1 MALDTNACERARQA
15 RDPRFDGRFY
25 IGVVTTGVYC
35 RPICPVRMPK
45 AENVRFYPSAAA
57 AAAAGFRPCLRCRPE
72 SSPGAPV
79 ARGTGAT
86 VARALRL
93 IDEGALDRDGVDAL
107 AARLG
112 VGARHLGRLF
122 VRHLGASPIQVAQTR
137 RLHLAV
143 KLLDETDLAVTEIA
157 YAAGFGSVRRFNEVV
172 RATYRRPP
180 GSLRRRRNREA
191 ATGLRLELAY
201 RPPLDW
207 SHLLAFLELRAV
219 PGLEEV
225 AGGRYRRTIA
235 LGGRHGWI
243 EVGHVEETNKLEL
256 VVHFPDVSA
265 LAGIVARVRAAF
277 DLDADPLTIE
287 RDLAADPLLAGR
299 LAAAPGL
306 RVPGA
311 WDGFEL
317 AVRAVLG
324 QAISVV
330 AARTLT
336 ARLVARFGPEVGERG
351 CARIF
356 PSAETLAA
364 RRPRRAR
371 HPGPARGG
379 DSRPGLRGRR
389 RQARLREPARAR
401 RAGRRPRVAARA
413 RPLDGPVHRDA
424 RGPPARRFSVWRSR
438 PAPRRRRLS
447 RRAGGDAVRAE
458 AGRPRRPLAPLARL
472 RGHAPLVGL
481 RRAARLSQGRRAYIP
496 YST

>member
-1 MALDTNACERARQA
+1 M
-15 RDPRFDGRFY
+15 
-25 IGVVTTGVYC
+25 TTGVYC

-243 EVGHVEETNKLEL
+243 EVGHMEETYKLEL
-256 VVHFPDVSA
+256 LVHFPDVSA

-336 ARLVARFGPEVGERG
+336 ARLVERFGPEVGERG

-364 RRPRRAR
+364 ADLDGLGIPAPRAAAIRALACAVADGKLDFAS
-371 HPGPARGG
+371 PPELDALAAALE
-379 DSRPGLRGRR
+379 SLPGLGPWTA
-389 RQARLREPARAR
+389 QYIAM
-401 RAGRRPRVAARA
+401 RAGRQP
-413 RPLDGPVHRDA
+413 DA
-424 RGPPARRFSVWRSR
+424 FPC
-438 PAPRRRRLS
+438 
-447 RRAGGDAVRAE
+447 GD
-458 AGRPRRPLAPLARL
+458 L
-472 RGHAPLVGL
+472 GL
-481 RRAARLSQGRRAYIP
+481 RRGAAACLGELGATLSARKLEGLADRWRPWRAYAAMHLWSA
-496 YST
+496 YGELRG